1 MRIVIHA
8 KCRGQNALLNI
19 RGVREG
25 SRYRSVLSVQPQKAG
40 EQIPARFDGFLV
52 FLGVENYAIIFQGCQ
67 DRSIVG
73 WEGGIR
79 DRREELRK

>member
-8 KCRGQNALLNI
+8 ESRGQNALLNS

-40 EQIPARFDGFLV
+40 EQIPARFDGFLG
-52 FLGVENYAIIFQGCQ
+52 FLGVENYAIIFQRGR

-73 WEGGIR
+73 WEGSVR